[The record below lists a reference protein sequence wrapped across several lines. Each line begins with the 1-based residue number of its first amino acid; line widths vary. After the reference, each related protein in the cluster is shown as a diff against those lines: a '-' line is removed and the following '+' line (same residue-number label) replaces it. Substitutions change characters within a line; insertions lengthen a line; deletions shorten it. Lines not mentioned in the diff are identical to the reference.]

1 MTNLE
6 YCKRLNF
13 VGEDLDDLE
22 KWNRAVSAVNREFA
36 LLPES
41 LLAKLKNSLKT
52 IKEYKRSVF
61 RLTETVNAGQICEAC
76 QGACCRKGKYH
87 FTVID
92 LLVYLVEGKELF
104 VPCFNNGRCPYSGDA
119 GCLMEVEY
127 RPFNCITFQCEKLER
142 LLLPA
147 DIDKFYMLE
156 KELRSEYADLERIFD
171 NRFAYGLLANYE
183 RNFIERGTI
192 LFKDVPG
199 G

>member
-1 MTNLE
+1 
-6 YCKRLNF
+6 
-13 VGEDLDDLE
+13 LDDLE
-22 KWNRAVSAVNREFA
+22 KWDRAVSAVNREFA
-36 LLPES
+36 SLPEP
-41 LLAKLKNSLKT
+41 LLSKLKNSVET
-52 IKEYKRSVF
+52 IKKYKRSVF
-61 RLTETVNAGQICEAC
+61 TLTETVNAGQICEAC
-76 QGACCRKGKYH
+76 QGECCRKGKYH

-127 RPFNCITFQCEKLER
+127 RPFNCIAFHCEKLER

-147 DIDKFYMLE
+147 DIDKFYVLE
-156 KELRSEYADLERIFD
+156 KELRSEYADLERTFD

-183 RNFIERGTI
+183 RNFAEKGTI
-192 LFKDVPG
+192 LLNTIPG